1 MYLHLERRLAARVR
15 ECLERRYP
23 GMNLPPVVIEQ
34 PPRVEMGDFAIPIFP
49 FAKPLRSAPLK
60 IAEAIRDEIGPIE
73 GIAEL
78 QVAPPGYLNV
88 RIDRS
93 ASALE
98 LAADWQPETE
108 APSGKILVEHSSINP
123 NKAAHIGHLRNAI
136 LGDTFVRLLRY
147 AGREV
152 DVQNYIDNTG
162 VQVADVVVGF
172 IHLEKKS
179 RPEIEALARQP
190 RFDYYCWD
198 LYARV
203 SQWYAEDKQNQQARA
218 AALHAIEEGNN
229 ETATIADLISTAVL
243 RRHLETMHRL
253 DIEYDFLPRESEILR
268 LHFWDAAFTKLKEH
282 GVLTHETWGKN
293 AGCWVMVRP
302 GRINLTITEDGN
314 LFARGETIEIDPREL
329 RVDTYIGEENANP
342 AVRVTHIPTNLVA
355 IAKNAQ
361 THEENRRVATEM
373 LQIQISE
380 RQNQKVIVRSNG
392 TVGYV
397 GKDIAYHMWKFGL
410 LGRDF
415 GYRKFYRYPNQHA
428 CWISTTDGE
437 KDHPHFGDV
446 AEIYNVIDA
455 RQSEAQNTVIEALRA
470 LGHGDAA
477 DHYTHFSYEMVAL
490 TPRCAAELGYTLS
503 DEDNTRSYIEVSGRK
518 GFGVKADD
526 LLDQLIASA
535 KKEVDSRHPDRGEND
550 RQSIATQIAIGALR
564 YFMLKYTKQSVIAFD
579 FKDALSF
586 EGETGPYAQYA
597 VVRATSIFRKAGID
611 PDSYGKAFAGKTSS
625 ATIAPLFSAETG
637 NRIWELWLA
646 ASKTSSVIAQCI
658 STTEPAYLAKHVFQ
672 LAQLFNTFYH
682 SYPILSEHDETRKD
696 FLLATVAV
704 VRRELVRALA
714 VMGITVPPVM

>member
-1 MYLHLERRLAARVR
+1 LYRYLEHLLAQRVL
-15 ECLERRYP
+15 ECLARRHP
-23 GMNLPPVVIEQ
+23 GVTLPRVVIEQ
-34 PPRVEMGDFAIPIFP
+34 PPRVELGDFAIPMFP

-60 IAEAIRDEIGPIE
+60 IAEAIRADIGDIA
-73 GIAEL
+73 GIAEMT
-78 QVAPPGYLNV
+78 VTPPGYLNV
-88 RIDRS
+88 KIDR
-93 ASALE
+93 AWMAMALAE
-98 LAADWQPETE
+98 DRKEPGEIPA
-108 APSGKILVEHSSINP
+108 GKILVEHTSINP
-123 NKAAHIGHLRNAI
+123 NKAAHIGHLRNAV

-172 IHLEKKS
+172 THLDKKS
-179 RPEIEALARQP
+179 PTQLEALTRQP

-203 SQWYAEDKQNQQARA
+203 SQWYEANPQNKQARPQT
-218 AALHAIEEGNN
+218 LHAIEDAAS
-229 ETATIADLISTAVL
+229 ETAAMAEAISTAVL
-243 RRHLETMHRL
+243 RRHLETMDRL
-253 DIEYDFLPRESEILR
+253 DIEYDFLPRESEILH
-268 LHFWDAAFTKLKEH
+268 LHFWDAAFQKLKDT
-282 GVLTHETWGKN
+282 GVLTFESEGKN
-293 AGCWVMVRP
+293 KGCWVMRRA
-302 GRINLTITEDGN
+302 GTTKAGSAAEETEEQD
-314 LFARGETIEIDPREL
+314 
-329 RVDTYIGEENANP
+329 
-342 AVRVTHIPTNLVA
+342 
-355 IAKNAQ
+355 K
-361 THEENRRVATEM
+361 
-373 LQIQISE
+373 ISE
-380 RQNQKVIVRSNG
+380 EDQKVIVRSNG

-415 GYRKFYRYPNQHA
+415 GYRRFYRYPNQHD

-455 RQSEAQNTVIEALRA
+455 RQSEAQNTVIEALRG
-470 LGHGDAA
+470 LGHDEAA

-503 DEDNTRSYIEVSGRK
+503 EEDQTRSYIEVSGRK

-526 LLDQLIASA
+526 LLDRLIASA
-535 KKEVDSRHPDRGEND
+535 KKEVDSRHPQLSEPERIG
-550 RQSIATQIAIGALR
+550 IATQISIGALR

-597 VVRATSIFRKAGID
+597 VVRASSIFRKAGLE
-611 PDSYGKAFAGKTSS
+611 PDEF
-625 ATIAPLFSAETG
+625 PLNLAQSDVAASFSGQDADE
-637 NRIWELWLA
+637 IWELWLA
-646 ASKTSSVIAQCI
+646 SSKTSSVVEQCI
-658 STTEPAYLAKHVFQ
+658 ATTEPAYLAKHVFQ

-682 SYPILSEHDETRKD
+682 RHPILIEADEKRKQ

-704 VRRELVRALA
+704 VRRELIRALA
-714 VMGITVPPVM
+714 IMGITVPPVM